1 MLDRYFHQ
9 NLASQNTSTLFYV
22 NISIYIYMAYKY
34 RINLILLEMDTI
46 KIKSYSTES
55 IYRHVLG

>member
-9 NLASQNTSTLFYV
+9 NLDSRNTSTLFYV
-22 NISIYIYMAYKY
+22 NISTYMAYKY
-34 RINLILLEMDTI
+34 RINPIFLEMDTI

-55 IYRHVLG
+55 IYRYVLG